1 MCRGDTPGLYIAAGV
16 CASAQVE
23 ILDCLLKFKLNMN
36 CNIAQLLHSKE
47 PAEMVWVCDQINT
60 ADHTRLNL

>member
-36 CNIAQLLHSKE
+36 CNISHSCCSAAFKG
-47 PAEMVWVCDQINT
+47 AS
-60 ADHTRLNL
+60 

>member
-36 CNIAQLLHSKE
+36 CNIAQLLLCCIQRSQLRWFGYVIRS
-47 PAEMVWVCDQINT
+47 ALQTTLD
-60 ADHTRLNL
+60 